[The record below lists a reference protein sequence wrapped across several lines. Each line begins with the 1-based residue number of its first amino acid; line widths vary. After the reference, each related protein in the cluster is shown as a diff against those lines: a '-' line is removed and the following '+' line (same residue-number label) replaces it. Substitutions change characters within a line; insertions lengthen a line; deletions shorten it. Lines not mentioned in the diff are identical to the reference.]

1 MMLVENPAHR
11 FASWFRA
18 TGWRPSAVEV
28 RGSRIA
34 DAETACPLTREP
46 PRSDRHGARNQEVDV
61 LAKGS
66 DKRQQAPKRNGRRQ
80 MAARREQ
87 EIRAAY

>member
-1 MMLVENPAHR
+1 MMLVKNPAHR

-61 LAKGS
+61 LAKGF
-66 DKRQQAPKRNGRRQ
+66 DKRQQAAKRNGRRQ